1 MNKIPYYS
9 YKPKPKMPSFLKK
22 MTFVILTAILF
33 NPLCPS
39 FAKWVF
45 LSYDNVGN
53 AYFYEDSKTVNDP
66 ENEQVSTW
74 QLISYTETLVAP
86 NGEATQSV
94 IQDVSYF
101 CKVGYESYK
110 QYYIGYYS
118 GSEGSGVSV
127 DQVDTSNSNW
137 ERVIPDTMSYVLF
150 KFFCNPPAF
159 QAS

>member
-1 MNKIPYYS
+1 
-9 YKPKPKMPSFLKK
+9 MPSFFKK
-22 MTFVILTAILF
+22 MTLGVLTAILL
-33 NPLCPS
+33 NPVNPS

-53 AYFYEDSKTVNDP
+53 AYYYENSKTVNDP

-74 QLISYTETLVAP
+74 QLISYNETLIAP

-94 IQDVSYF
+94 IQDVSYL

-118 GSEGSGVSV
+118 GPGGSGVSV
-127 DQVDTSNSNW
+127 DQVDTSTSSW
-137 ERVIPDTMSYVLF
+137 ERVIPDTMSYVLY
-150 KFFCNPPAF
+150 KFFCKPP
-159 QAS
+159 SIPS

>member
-1 MNKIPYYS
+1 
-9 YKPKPKMPSFLKK
+9 MPSFFKK
-22 MTFVILTAILF
+22 MTLGVLTAILL
-33 NPLCPS
+33 NPVNSS

-53 AYFYEDSKTVNDP
+53 AYYYENSKTVNDP

-74 QLISYTETLVAP
+74 QLISYNETLIAP

-94 IQDVSYF
+94 IQDVSYL

-118 GSEGSGVSV
+118 GPGGSGVSV
-127 DQVDTSNSNW
+127 DQVDTSTSSW
-137 ERVIPDTMSYVLF
+137 ERVIPDTMSYVLY
-150 KFFCNPPAF
+150 KFFCKPP
-159 QAS
+159 SIPS